1 MADIDLHKCQ
11 HLFKS
16 LQSLRNYL
24 LCHALLYVQVPLA
37 QVVGPVHPVPPHCPQ
52 SGAPVPVEL
61 VVLGFAEVVVLSFEL
76 ELIVVI
82 SVVDVFEVFEVAG
95 VEVLDVPAAVDDLP
109 GRVETEVPEPDIVP
123 VNLISLEPAPTYT
136 LNVPLGIIR
145 FWEPV
150 SQ

>member
-1 MADIDLHKCQ
+1 LTYINVSTYSKVSEASGITYYATHYYTC
-11 HLFKS
+11 KS
-16 LQSLRNYL
+16 HS
-24 LCHALLYVQVPLA
+24 H
-37 QVVGPVHPVPPHCPQ
+37 VVGPVHPVPPHCPQ